1 MAVAVSV
8 ILERKGADVITIT
21 PETTVSSA
29 AQVLADH
36 DVGALVVC
44 GAGDSVVG
52 IVSERDLVRLIARV
66 GPACLQN
73 PVSEVMTAE
82 VITCGR
88 DTTVDEL
95 MLTMTDHRVRHVPVV
110 VDGTLAGIV
119 SIGDVVKSRLDELEA
134 HARTLE
140 QYVTGSPS

>member
-8 ILERKGADVITIT
+8 ILERKGGNVITIT
-21 PETTVSSA
+21 PETTVAAA
-29 AQVLADH
+29 AQVLSDH

-52 IVSERDLVRLIARV
+52 IVSERDLVRLVARS
-66 GPACLQN
+66 GPACLQD
-73 PVSEVMTAE
+73 PVADVMTTE

-88 DTTVDEL
+88 EETVDEL
-95 MLTMTDHRVRHVPVV
+95 MRTMTERRVRHVPVV
-110 VDGTLAGIV
+110 VDGALAGIV
-119 SIGDVVKSRLDELEA
+119 SIGDVVKSRLDELEV